1 MDFPA
6 EQLRAF
12 AAVVDTGTFEA
23 AAGRLHVTPS
33 AVSQRIRALERQVGA
48 VVVRR
53 SNPAEPTAAGRVLVR
68 LARQVELV
76 AAEAIAELGGAREA
90 ATASAPRLL
99 TIVVPSDSLASW
111 FAPVLDA
118 AATEDGYALEILRD
132 DENRSEEHLRSGR
145 AMGAITTQRQPVQ
158 GCSSTPLG
166 TMRYR
171 AMSAPEFAERW
182 FGPGAAGF
190 AAAPVV
196 NFGKDDPLQ
205 NDVLRSASVT
215 VDPAAG
221 GPPANCVPDTTQFG
235 RAVAAGMGWGM
246 IPAWQE
252 AELGGALRAIEPEV
266 ARDVHLYWQRW
277 TLDSPGLDWLTDAVR
292 YAASRGLS
300 DRRARQ

>member
-12 AAVVDTGTFEA
+12 AAVVDTGTFDA

-76 AAEAIAELGGAREA
+76 AAEAIAELGGAPEGSA
-90 ATASAPRLL
+90 APRVL
-99 TIVVPSDSLASW
+99 TIVVPSDSLSSW

-118 AATEDGYALEILRD
+118 SATEDGHVLEILRD

-145 AMGAITTQRQPVQ
+145 AMGAITTERHPVQ

-166 TMRYR
+166 SMRYR
-171 AMSAPEFAERW
+171 AMGAPDFVGRW
-182 FGPGAAGF
+182 FGPGGGGF

-196 NFGKDDPLQ
+196 NFGRDDPLQ
-205 NDVLRSASVT
+205 NEVLRAAVPGQSSGGGPANYVP
-215 VDPAAG
+215 DPA
-221 GPPANCVPDTTQFG
+221 QFG

-246 IPAWQE
+246 IPDWQA
-252 AELGGALRAIEPEV
+252 AELGDGLRAIEPEV
-266 ARDVHLYWQRW
+266 VREVDLYWQRW
-277 TLDSPGLDWLTDAVR
+277 TLDSPALDWLSDAVR
-292 YAASRGLS
+292 YAAVRGLS
-300 DRRARQ
+300 SGRERP

>member
-76 AAEAIAELGGAREA
+76 AAEAIAELSGARA
-90 ATASAPRLL
+90 GTTAAPRVL
-99 TIVVPSDSLASW
+99 TIVVPSDSLSSW

-118 AATEDGYALEILRD
+118 AATEDGYVLEILRD
-132 DENRSEEHLRSGR
+132 DENQSEEHLRSGR
-145 AMGAITTQRQPVQ
+145 AMGAITTVRQPVQ
-158 GCSSTPLG
+158 GCSTTPLG
-166 TMRYR
+166 VMRYR
-171 AMSAPEFAERW
+171 AMGAPDFVDRW
-182 FGPGAAGF
+182 FGPGGGGF
-190 AAAPVV
+190 SAAPVV
-196 NFGKDDPLQ
+196 NFGRDDPLQ
-205 NDVLRSASVT
+205 NEVLRSAGVAAE
-215 VDPAAG
+215 PFAG
-221 GPPANCVPDTTQFG
+221 GPPASYVPDPAQFG

-246 IPAWQE
+246 IPAWQV
-252 AELGGALRAIEPEV
+252 AELGGALREIEPEV
-266 ARDVHLYWQRW
+266 VRGVDLYWQRW
-277 TLDSPGLDWLTDAVR
+277 TLDSPGLDWLSDAVR
-292 YAASRGLS
+292 YAAARGLS
-300 DRRARQ
+300 GGQERP